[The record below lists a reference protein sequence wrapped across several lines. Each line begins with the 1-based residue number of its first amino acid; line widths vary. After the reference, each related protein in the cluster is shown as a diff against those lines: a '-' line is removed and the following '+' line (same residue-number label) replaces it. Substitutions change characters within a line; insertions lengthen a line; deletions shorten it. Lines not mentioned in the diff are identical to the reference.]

1 MCGSLHFEGAIDIL
15 KNFRLCRFPDP
26 ESGEVPIAYVVRSPN
41 SSLTA
46 EDVQKF
52 VAEQV
57 M

>member
-1 MCGSLHFEGAIDIL
+1 MCGSLHLEGAIDIL